1 MSTCEKHKKHH
12 YVPQTYLM
20 QFAHSNGKQKNPT
33 YYLNTCNRQAQKP
46 FPKNVEDACQLPY
59 FYRISDEYL
68 SENPEEDLNALSL
81 EVEYFANYVESN
93 LTTILKEVRRRKE
106 DCVQRKLNI
115 FPMVENDKY
124 LLAEQIVI
132 QFLRHP
138 KIREFDLSFF
148 EDTYPK
154 MIQLFQ
160 QNLAIEL
167 NDPKIAELNIGI
179 KKDNTVL
186 HASQTY
192 LNEEIVS
199 RFAKDL
205 SQNLWSFVYSPEK
218 RFMTSDNPIV
228 CIQQLLD
235 ERPFNC
241 GLNQK
246 GAIKFFALSPDLLLI
261 MMDKTLTPGIDCKFG
276 IATELCLA
284 TYHKAL
290 CYQSNEVYSY
300 QTFENKFIL

>member
-1 MSTCEKHKKHH
+1 MSKCEEHKKHH
-12 YVPQTYLM
+12 YVPQTYLR

-33 YYLNTCNRQAQKP
+33 YYLNVYNRQAPKP
-46 FPKNVEDACQLPY
+46 FHRNVEDVCQLLH

-68 SENPEEDLNALSL
+68 SDNPTENLNALSL
-81 EVEYFANYVESN
+81 EVEHFANYVETN
-93 LTTILKEVRRRKE
+93 LTTILEEICHRKE
-106 DCVQRKLNI
+106 DCIQRMSNI

-132 QFLRHP
+132 QFFRHP
-138 KIREFDLSFF
+138 KMRELDLASF
-148 EDTYPK
+148 EEVYPK
-154 MIQLFQ
+154 MIRLFQ

-179 KKDNTVL
+179 KKDDAVL

-192 LNEEIVS
+192 LNDAIVS

-228 CIQQLLD
+228 CIQQIPN
-235 ERPFNC
+235 ERPFNL

-246 GAIKFFALSPDLLLI
+246 GAIKFFALSPDLLLV
-261 MMDKTLTPGIDCKFG
+261 MMDETLTPGIDCKFG
-276 IATELCLA
+276 VATETCIM

-300 QTFENKFIL
+300 QPFENQFTL